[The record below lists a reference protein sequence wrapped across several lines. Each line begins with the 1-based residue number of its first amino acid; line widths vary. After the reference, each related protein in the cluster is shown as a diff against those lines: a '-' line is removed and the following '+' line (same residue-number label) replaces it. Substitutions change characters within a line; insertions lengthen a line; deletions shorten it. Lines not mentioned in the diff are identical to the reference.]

1 MDELPRVYLSY
12 QKQPRNEAVMSI
24 ASFKCI
30 LKRFQGSE
38 LGEEEHSELF
48 KEVLVMTLSR
58 ASSSDANIDPAE
70 ISTIQKVIKQVIGE
84 DMGEADIRVASN
96 SALYESAP
104 LEKYLS
110 RCGRRLEDSQRA
122 LTLRSLADVI
132 KSDCRI
138 SYREVEFFDMVA
150 EALAVKPSAL
160 VGLEETS

>member
-1 MDELPRVYLSY
+1 
-12 QKQPRNEAVMSI
+12 MSI
-24 ASFKCI
+24 ASFKYI
-30 LKRFQGSE
+30 LKRFQGGE
-38 LGEEEHSELF
+38 LSEEEQTELF

-58 ASSSDANIDPAE
+58 ASNSDANIDPVE
-70 ISTIQKVIKQVIGE
+70 IGTIKKAIKQVIGE
-84 DMGEADIRVASN
+84 DMDEADIRVASK
-96 SALYESAP
+96 SALYERAP

-122 LTLRSLADVI
+122 LTLQSLADVI

-160 VGLEETS
+160 MGLEETA